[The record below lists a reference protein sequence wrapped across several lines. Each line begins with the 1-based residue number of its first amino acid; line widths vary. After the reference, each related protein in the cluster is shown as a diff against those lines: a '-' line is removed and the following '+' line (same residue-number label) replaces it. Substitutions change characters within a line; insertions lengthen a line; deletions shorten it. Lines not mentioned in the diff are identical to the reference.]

1 MKGMKQH
8 RLLSVSYTH
17 LTIRPFEPGE
27 PGYELLLKLEPV
39 FAEIDKKILA
49 KKDSKERNLIKS
61 EESK

>member
-1 MKGMKQH
+1 MSENKYMIMDE
-8 RLLSVSYTH
+8 
-17 LTIRPFEPGE
+17 TIRPFEPGE

-61 EESK
+61 EESKE

>member
-1 MKGMKQH
+1 MSENKYMIMDE
-8 RLLSVSYTH
+8 
-17 LTIRPFEPGE
+17 TIRPFEPGE
-27 PGYELLLKLEPV
+27 PGYELLLNLEPV